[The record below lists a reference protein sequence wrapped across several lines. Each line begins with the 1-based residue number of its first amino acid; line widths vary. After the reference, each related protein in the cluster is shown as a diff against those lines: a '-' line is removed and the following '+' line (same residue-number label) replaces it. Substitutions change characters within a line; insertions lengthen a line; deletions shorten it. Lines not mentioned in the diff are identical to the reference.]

1 MTVQT
6 IRKYNNFEIK
16 ENNSFLK
23 IKNSKSEISLVYRKG
38 NNTQKGYQILFEN
51 SHSDYMKEIAIPTSE
66 TNFEEMI
73 DAGIPLDNNVTYCI
87 VGEGLS
93 NIAEEIY
100 HNLKA
105 NVYIIDPFDYNS
117 AKILLNKLK
126 SQKIPKEIKDKSIK
140 LINRIKLYLNYNKIK
155 LINEKVDDV
164 LITNPEL
171 FGIAD
176 IVIDKLGPLVHARA
190 EDDKQQEKDIY
201 DAERFL
207 IKKNG
212 HHFILT

>member
-38 NNTQKGYQILFEN
+38 NNIQKGYQILFEN
-51 SHSDYMKEIAIPTSE
+51 SNSDYMKKIAIPTSE
-66 TNFEEMI
+66 TNFEEMM
-73 DAGIPLDNNVTYCI
+73 DAGIPLDNNFTYCI

-93 NIAEEIY
+93 NITEEIY
-100 HNLKA
+100 NNLKA

-140 LINRIKLYLNYNKIK
+140 LINRIKLYLNYDKIK

-176 IVIDKLGPLVHARA
+176 VVIDKLGPLLHARA
-190 EDDKQQEKDIY
+190 ENDKQKEEDIY
-201 DAERFL
+201 NAERSL
-207 IKKNG
+207 MKNKG
-212 HHFILT
+212 YHFILT

>member
-1 MTVQT
+1 
-6 IRKYNNFEIK
+6 
-16 ENNSFLK
+16 
-23 IKNSKSEISLVYRKG
+23 
-38 NNTQKGYQILFEN
+38 
-51 SHSDYMKEIAIPTSE
+51 MKKIAIPTSE
-66 TNFEEMI
+66 TNFEEMM
-73 DAGIPLDNNVTYCI
+73 DAGIPLNNNFTYCI

-93 NIAEEIY
+93 NITEEIY
-100 HNLKA
+100 NNLKA

-140 LINRIKLYLNYNKIK
+140 LINRIKLYLNYDKIK

-176 IVIDKLGPLVHARA
+176 VVIDKLGPLLHARA
-190 EDDKQQEKDIY
+190 ENDKQKEEDIY
-201 DAERFL
+201 NAERSL
-207 IKKNG
+207 MKNKG
-212 HHFILT
+212 YHFILT